1 MSFFHFIQGASSL
14 LPVMAL
20 APQEN
25 EKILDMAAAPGG
37 KTTHIAALMRNSGL
51 LYANDA
57 NKERCKAVIGNS
69 HRLGITNTVV
79 CNYDGRKLPGIMKG
93 FDRVLL
99 DAPCSGTGVIAKDP
113 SVKTSKDHKDFQLCS
128 HMQKELVLAAID
140 CVDAKSKS
148 GGYIVYS
155 TCSILPEEN
164 EAVVD
169 YALKKRKVKL
179 VPTGLDFGVKG
190 FTKFKEFR
198 YHPSLEHT
206 RRFYPHAHNMD
217 GFFVAKLKKLDNKI
231 PVSFNNDPKNEEVA
245 EAEVEVEADL
255 EVAETD
261 KASGRKLERKMKK
274 LKKQQAAELLATTK
288 GDVKSEKKK
297 HEVVEADDSSEA
309 VKESEEKMNEGSE
322 AKEEKMDESSETKES
337 SDAVKEIPEKMDEGS
352 EANEEEQP
360 EKGEVKGKKEKST
373 KKKEK
378 TKLYYEKKRAFGK
391 DPDKEAVA
399 NEKSK
404 KSDKKKEKS
413 KLYFDKKRATK
424 AKHDEK
430 KKNKKSPSKPEP
442 AKKPE
447 N

>member
-1 MSFFHFIQGASSL
+1 M
-14 LPVMAL
+14 
-20 APQEN
+20 
-25 EKILDMAAAPGG
+25 
-37 KTTHIAALMRNSGL
+37 
-51 LYANDA
+51 
-57 NKERCKAVIGNS
+57 
-69 HRLGITNTVV
+69 
-79 CNYDGRKLPGIMKG
+79 
-93 FDRVLL
+93 
-99 DAPCSGTGVIAKDP
+99 GV
-113 SVKTSKDHKDFQLCS
+113 
-128 HMQKELVLAAID
+128 
-140 CVDAKSKS
+140 
-148 GGYIVYS
+148 VYS
-155 TCSILPEEN
+155 TCSVLPEEN

-169 YALKKRKVKL
+169 YELKKRKVKL

-217 GFFVAKLKKLDNKI
+217 GFFVAKFKKLDNKI

-274 LKKQQAAELLATTK
+274 LKKQQAADLLATTK

-297 HEVVEADDSSEA
+297 QKVVEADDSSEA
-309 VKESEEKMNEGSE
+309 VKESQ
-322 AKEEKMDESSETKES
+322 
-337 SDAVKEIPEKMDEGS
+337 EKMDEGS

-360 EKGEVKGKKEKST
+360 EKEEVKGKKQKST

-404 KSDKKKEKS
+404 KSDKKKEKT
-413 KLYFDKKRATK
+413 KLY
-424 AKHDEK
+424 
-430 KKNKKSPSKPEP
+430 
-442 AKKPE
+442 
-447 N
+447 